1 MLRFQV
7 GDRVGD
13 FEVIGVLGSGG
24 MAEVFRVRHVISDRV
39 EAMKVVLPDYLADP
53 DVTDRFLREIKIH
66 ASLVHPNIAGMFTAF
81 RHGNAYLMIMELVEG
96 QSLDH
101 LLKHG
106 PLDPGAAIDAIWQVL
121 SALSYAHN
129 NGVIHRDIKPAN
141 VILTADGKVKV
152 TDFGIAKSS
161 TGYQLTAAGSMLG
174 SLYYISP
181 EQIRTLPVDHRA
193 DLYSLG
199 VTMHE
204 LLIGERP
211 FEGHSEYD
219 LMTAH
224 LTDFPRPVHELLPGL
239 PQELSYVLLKALS
252 KDPHDRFQSADEF
265 QEALAPFHQRDYV
278 VAPRPHRSRLS
289 SDIPAP
295 TPPDPGSKGRTRHP
309 STQTRLRNEA
319 RLSESA
325 RKTPDP
331 GRDRKPDPAARTD
344 WDAVFLKTVKQSLS
358 RYLGPIANVVV
369 EKTAK
374 RMHTRKELY
383 AALAAE
389 IPSERDRAAFLQSLP

>member
-1 MLRFQV
+1 
-7 GDRVGD
+7 
-13 FEVIGVLGSGG
+13 
-24 MAEVFRVRHVISDRV
+24 
-39 EAMKVVLPDYLADP
+39 
-53 DVTDRFLREIKIH
+53 
-66 ASLVHPNIAGMFTAF
+66 
-81 RHGNAYLMIMELVEG
+81 
-96 QSLDH
+96 
-101 LLKHG
+101 
-106 PLDPGAAIDAIWQVL
+106 
-121 SALSYAHN
+121 
-129 NGVIHRDIKPAN
+129 
-141 VILTADGKVKV
+141 
-152 TDFGIAKSS
+152 
-161 TGYQLTAAGSMLG
+161 
-174 SLYYISP
+174 
-181 EQIRTLPVDHRA
+181 
-193 DLYSLG
+193 
-199 VTMHE
+199 
-204 LLIGERP
+204 
-211 FEGHSEYD
+211 
-219 LMTAH
+219 
-224 LTDFPRPVHELLPGL
+224 
-239 PQELSYVLLKALS
+239 
-252 KDPHDRFQSADEF
+252 
-265 QEALAPFHQRDYV
+265 V